1 MNQSLNNHRLS
12 INGIRLSTKR
22 MFRVTAFLLFVAAV
36 LQSCNFLERQPWD
49 SVDTTNGFQTAAD
62 AEAAVNACYQPLQW
76 AKLYNMRIWTL
87 DIIAGE
93 SVVGAG
99 GGEDGIETVDLANF
113 IANAD
118 NFAALDLWRGPSP
131 GILRCNF
138 VLKNVP
144 GMQID
149 NALKNR
155 MLGEAH
161 FLRAHYYFILVRL
174 FGGVPMPTEPLTSES
189 NLKMPRAS
197 VDEIYSLITD
207 DLQQAIAMLPARS
220 TYGASDIG
228 RASREAAMAELARV
242 YLTYL
247 PDRARYEEVVR
258 LCQDIGAMGY
268 RLAADYADN
277 FDPAKQNGVESIFEV
292 QYYGKTNND
301 FWSNENQ
308 CSWISTFQGPRNSN
322 MAAGCYGWNQPT
334 AEFVSQ
340 YEPGDVRKDKTVFY
354 AGCPTFDGMTYSSSY
369 STTGYNVRK
378 FLLTKAQSP
387 DYNTSNQNW
396 VVTRYADVLLMQAE
410 ALNELG
416 RTAEAEAPLYQVR
429 KRAGLTSRLAIEN
442 LSQEQMREM
451 IIHERRIELAFEGH
465 RWFDLIRYKDN
476 YALNFLHSIGK
487 SAASQKHLLFPIPSQ
502 EIEANELLTQ
512 NPGY

>member
-1 MNQSLNNHRLS
+1 MIMLS
-12 INGIRLSTKR
+12 
-22 MFRVTAFLLFVAAV
+22 
-36 LQSCNFLERQPWD
+36 SCNFLERQPWD
-49 SVDTTNGFQTAAD
+49 SVDTTDGFQTAAD

-87 DIIAGE
+87 DIIANE
-93 SVVGAG
+93 SEVGAG
-99 GGEDGIETVDLANF
+99 GGTDGLETVEMANF
-113 IANAD
+113 IATSD

-138 VLKNVP
+138 VLANVP
-144 GMQID
+144 DMKID
-149 NALKNR
+149 NDLKNR

-197 VDEIYSLITD
+197 VDEVYDLIIS
-207 DLQQAIAMLPARS
+207 DLQQAEALLPQRNAYS
-220 TYGASDIG
+220 TKDIG
-228 RASREAAMAELARV
+228 RASKEAAMVEMARV
-242 YLTYL
+242 HLTYTHN
-247 PDRARYEEVVR
+247 YSEVER
-258 LCQDIGAMGY
+258 LCKAITAMGY
-268 RLAADYADN
+268 QLAADYADN
-277 FDPAKQNGVESIFEV
+277 FNPAKQNGVESIFEV
-292 QYYGKTNND
+292 QYYGKTNHD

-308 CSWISTFQGPRNSN
+308 ASWISTFQGPRNSG

-334 AEFVSQ
+334 QEFVSQ
-340 YEPGDVRKDKTVFY
+340 YEPGDLRKDKTVFY
-354 AGCPTFDGMTYSSSY
+354 TGCPTFDGYTYSGSW

-378 FLLTKAQSP
+378 FLLTKTQSP

-396 VVTRYADVLLMQAE
+396 VVSRYADVLLMEAE
-410 ALNELG
+410 ALNEQG
-416 RTAEAEAPLYQVR
+416 RTQEAEEPLYQVR
-429 KRAGLTSRLAIEN
+429 KRAGLTNRADVEGLT
-442 LSQEQMREM
+442 QEQMRDK

-465 RWFDLIRYKDN
+465 RWFDMIRYPNN

-487 SAASQKHLLFPIPSQ
+487 TAATTKHLLFPIPMQ
-502 EIEANELLTQ
+502 EREANELLTQ

>member
-1 MNQSLNNHRLS
+1 MNKKFSMFNFQFS
-12 INGIRLSTKR
+12 IVIILMIT
-22 MFRVTAFLLFVAAV
+22 FT
-36 LQSCNFLERQPWD
+36 SCNFLDRQPWD

-144 GMQID
+144 NMQIETD
-149 NALKNR
+149 LKNR
-155 MLGEAH
+155 MLGEAY

-174 FGGVPMPTEPLTSES
+174 FGGVPMPTEPLTSDSE
-189 NLKMPRAS
+189 LKMPRAS
-197 VDEIYSLITD
+197 VDEIYELIIG
-207 DLQQAIAMLPARS
+207 DLNEAITRLPQRS
-220 TYGASDIG
+220 TYGEKHVG
-228 RASREAAMAELARV
+228 RASKEAAMAELARV
-242 YLTYL
+242 HLTYTHN
-247 PDRARYEEVVR
+247 YTEVVR
-258 LCQDIGAMGY
+258 LCREITDMGY
-268 RLAADYADN
+268 QLAPDYADN
-277 FDPAKQNGVESIFEV
+277 FNPSKQNGVESIFEV
-292 QYYGKTNND
+292 QYYGKTNYN

-308 CSWISTFQGPRNSN
+308 SSWISTFQGPRNSG

-340 YEPGDVRKDKTVFY
+340 YEAGDLRKDKTIFY
-354 AGCPTFDGMTYSSSY
+354 AGCPTFDGMTYSSTW

-396 VVTRYADVLLMQAE
+396 VVTRYADVLLMEAE

-416 RTAEAEAPLYQVR
+416 HTSDAEVPLYTVR
-429 KRAGLTSRLAIEN
+429 KRAGLTSRAQIEG
-442 LSQEQMREM
+442 LTQAQMREK

-465 RWFDLIRYKDN
+465 RWFDLIRYPNN

-487 SAASQKHLLFPIPSQ
+487 TNATTKHLLFPIPTQ
-502 EIEANELLTQ
+502 EIEANELLIQ